1 MENEGP
7 EIYRISSLH
16 FNKLKGNFQMVANI
30 NTVDCYYNFDGII
43 NIKEGD
49 IRRNHQTYCASF
61 IASLGQIYIGGA
73 TNVWT

>member
-1 MENEGP
+1 
-7 EIYRISSLH
+7 
-16 FNKLKGNFQMVANI
+16 MVANI